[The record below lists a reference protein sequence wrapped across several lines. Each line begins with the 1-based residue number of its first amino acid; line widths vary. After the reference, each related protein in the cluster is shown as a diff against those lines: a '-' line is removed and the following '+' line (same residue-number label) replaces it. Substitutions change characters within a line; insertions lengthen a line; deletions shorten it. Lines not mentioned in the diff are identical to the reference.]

1 MELYLLR
8 HALAVLRGTSG
19 YTDDSK
25 RPLTP
30 KGEKKMWR
38 IARAMKTLG
47 VTFDVIVSSPFTRA
61 RQTAEIVA
69 EVFGA
74 EKKLSFEETLAVGGD
89 HRELINQINTA
100 YGGMERIMLV
110 GHEPSLSELISVL
123 IAGDTRASVTLKKGG
138 LCKLTVDI
146 LHYGDCATLDWL
158 LTPKLLMHF

>member
-8 HALAVLRGTSG
+8 HAIAVLRGTPG

-30 KGEKKMWR
+30 QGEKKMWR

-61 RQTAEIVA
+61 RQTAEVVA

-74 EKKLSFEETLAVGGD
+74 KKKLSFEEALAVGGD
-89 HRELINQINTA
+89 HRELINRINTV
-100 YGGMERIMLV
+100 YGGVGRILLV

-123 IAGDTRASVTLKKGG
+123 IAGHTRASVTLKKGG
-138 LCKLTVDI
+138 LCKLTVES
-146 LHYGDCATLDWL
+146 LRYGDCATLDWL
-158 LTPKLLMHF
+158 LTPKLLTQF